1 MTLPMRA
8 LAWIGSHARLTLALG
23 VAVAFLAPGVSTAL
37 RPMLPV
43 FVAVAFG
50 LAMARI
56 DLGEAAR
63 ASLRPAEAAR
73 LLGVTLL
80 LIPVSAALYAGLAV
94 ALGLGEGLT
103 AALVLLG
110 AAPPIASSAGLCFLL
125 GYDARRAV
133 EVTVVAS
140 LLTPL
145 LGPLAVAWLS
155 PHGAALDPLHLA
167 RDLGLILG
175 GGLCFALGLQ
185 AGLGAGRINR
195 AARSFDGIAVL
206 ALISVVL
213 PLFDGLRAQ
222 LLADPLR
229 AAAVLVLACA
239 MNLGPN
245 FAMRLAFRS
254 AGRRTAAAYG
264 LLFGNRTIALYVA
277 VMPYDADLTL
287 FVALY
292 QAPILLGPLLLRPIR
307 YDHTPN

>member
-1 MTLPMRA
+1 MA
-8 LAWIGSHARLTLALG
+8 IG
-23 VAVAFLAPGVSTAL
+23 FLAPGVSTAL
-37 RPMLPV
+37 RPALPV

-73 LLGVTLL
+73 LLAITLL
-80 LIPVSAALYAGLAV
+80 LIPVSAGLYAALAF

-133 EVTVVAS
+133 EVTVTAS

-145 LGPLAVAWLS
+145 LGPLAVAWFS
-155 PHGAALDPLHLA
+155 PHGASLDPLHLA

-175 GGLCFALGLQ
+175 GGLCLAIGLQ
-185 AGLGAGRINR
+185 AGIGAGRINR
-195 AARSFDGIAVL
+195 AAQSFDGIAVL

-213 PLFDGLRAQ
+213 PLFDGFREQ
-222 LLADPLR
+222 LLANPAR
-229 AAAVLVLACA
+229 AAAVLALACA

-245 FAMRLAFRS
+245 LALRLAFRA

-264 LLFGNRTIALYVA
+264 LLFGNRTIALYLA
-277 VMPYDADLTL
+277 VVPFDPDLAL

-292 QAPILLGPLLLRPIR
+292 QAPILLGPLFLIPVRH
-307 YDHTPN
+307 DHTLN